1 MQSNTIE
8 IGNTGKTHGL
18 KGEINLILKSRVNVD
33 WKKTKYVMALINDVP
48 TPFFVEKI
56 TQKGKNALI
65 KFDGIN
71 NIEGVQ
77 KLVNKSILVNTEFL
91 KVPKEN
97 EKSIF
102 DVIGFNLQ
110 NPENE
115 VLGQIVEI
123 MELPNNFLYVLKTN
137 AGKEALLPINDDLVK
152 KIDYKAQIIT
162 YSVPEGL
169 LE

>member
-1 MQSNTIE
+1 MQKNTIE

-33 WKKTKYVMALINDVP
+33 WKKTKFVMALINDVP

-56 TQKGKNALI
+56 TQKGRNALI

-71 NIEGVQ
+71 TIEGVQ

-91 KVPKEN
+91 KVPKKGE
-97 EKSIF
+97 ESIF
-102 DVIGFNLQ
+102 DSIGFTVKNT
-110 NPENE
+110 ENE
-115 VLGQIVEI
+115 IIGSIAEI
-123 MELPNNFLYVLKTN
+123 MELPNNYLYVLKTTT
-137 AGKEALLPINDDLVK
+137 GKEALLPINDDLV
-152 KIDYKAQIIT
+152 INVDYKEQIIT